1 MKEPTMSHHRLFRP
15 LIVAGLA
22 ALVITG
28 LAEAIV
34 GPEYHF
40 AIFGVVNGVQ
50 VARLN
55 VVLSPPPDTDLPC
68 SVTLAFI
75 DSQDRLLGGPD
86 TFPVRGGEAVH
97 TDFTGDSNGRVG
109 DRLPI
114 RATVMVHDS
123 ESLPGCAGKTVLA
136 SVEVIDRLTHATH
149 VILTNPV
156 KVEPPAV
163 R

>member
-1 MKEPTMSHHRLFRP
+1 MKEPTMSRPRLFRP
-15 LIVAGLA
+15 VIVAGLA

-75 DSQDRLLGGPD
+75 DSNGIPVASPEPHLL
-86 TFPVRGGEAVH
+86 RGGAAAH
-97 TDFTGDSNGRVG
+97 TDFFGDPNTRVG
-109 DRLPI
+109 DRLQI
-114 RATVMVHDS
+114 RAQVTVGD
-123 ESLPGCAGKTVLA
+123 CAGAVLA

-149 VILTNPV
+149 GILTNPV

>member
-1 MKEPTMSHHRLFRP
+1 MKEPTMSHHRLFLP

-55 VVLSPPPDTDLPC
+55 VVLQPPPDGDLPC
-68 SVTLAFI
+68 LVTLAFM
-75 DSQDRLLGGPD
+75 DSQSRLLGGPD
-86 TFPVRGGEAVH
+86 TFLVRGGEAVH
-97 TDFTGDSNGRVG
+97 TDFIGDPNARVG
-109 DRLPI
+109 DRLQI
-114 RATVMVHDS
+114 RATVMVQDP
-123 ESLPGCAGKTVLA
+123 ENSLCAGKTAIA

>member
-55 VVLSPPPDTDLPC
+55 VVLSPPPDTDLP
-68 SVTLAFI
+68 V
-75 DSQDRLLGGPD
+75 P
-86 TFPVRGGEAVH
+86 
-97 TDFTGDSNGRVG
+97 
-109 DRLPI
+109 
-114 RATVMVHDS
+114 
-123 ESLPGCAGKTVLA
+123 
-136 SVEVIDRLTHATH
+136 
-149 VILTNPV
+149 
-156 KVEPPAV
+156 
-163 R
+163 